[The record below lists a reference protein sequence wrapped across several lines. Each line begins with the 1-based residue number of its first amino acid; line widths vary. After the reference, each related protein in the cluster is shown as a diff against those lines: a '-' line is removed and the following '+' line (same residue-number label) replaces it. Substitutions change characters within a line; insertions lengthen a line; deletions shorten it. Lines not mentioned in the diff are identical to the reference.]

1 MSEQSF
7 VIQRYDPDT
16 EQSYSEE
23 FSLDVQPGQTV
34 LDCLNAIKWE
44 QDGTLSFRMSCRHA
58 ICGSCAMKVNG
69 RSMLACQTQVTEAQE
84 LAAEGGPIQVGPMG
98 NQTVIKDLVVDTEKF
113 VAQFER
119 AETWLEPYEDQEP
132 PQREYRQTVEDFDH
146 WSHASTCIHC
156 GACYSDCTVAA
167 VDEKFLGPAALA
179 KAYRFVMDSRD
190 SRREE
195 RLKFLAET
203 EGGIWDCTRCY
214 MCVQACPK
222 DVLPMDAIM
231 ELRTLSI
238 EAGYTNNHGA
248 RHHKGFAS
256 GVRKRGRLDEASLPI
271 QSVGIGRLLTLN
283 IDAHKEMLGYT
294 PGAIRLLKSRKLLE
308 AAKRHGA
315 SEDGREQIQRI
326 FEEVE
331 AEKHHHDVDAEAFGA
346 EFETALGSG

>member
-1 MSEQSF
+1 MAEQTF
-7 VIQRYDPDT
+7 VIQRYDP
-16 EQSYSEE
+16 ERAQSYSEE

-58 ICGSCAMKVNG
+58 ICGSCAMKING
-69 RSMLACQTQVTEAQE
+69 SSMLACQTQVSEALE
-84 LAAEGGPIQVGPMG
+84 LGDPVRVGPMG
-98 NQTVIKDLVVDTEKF
+98 NQAVIKDLVVDTNKF
-113 VAQFER
+113 VQQFER

-132 PQREYRQTVEDFDH
+132 PAREYRQTVEEFDH

-190 SRREE
+190 SKREE
-195 RLKFLAET
+195 RLKFLAEA

-238 EAGYTNNHGA
+238 EAGFTNNHGS
-248 RHHKGFAS
+248 RHHAGFTS

-271 QSVGIGRLLTLN
+271 QSVGVARLATLQP
-283 IDAHKEMLGYT
+283 DAIKEMLAYT
-294 PGAIRLLKSRKLLE
+294 PGAIRLLKSRKLI
-308 AAKRHGA
+308 AAAQRHGA
-315 SEDGREQIQRI
+315 SKAGREQIQRI
-326 FEEVE
+326 FDEVE
-331 AEKHHHDVDAEAFGA
+331 EEKHHRAVDAEAFSA
-346 EFETALGSG
+346 EFETALGSA

>member
-1 MSEQSF
+1 MAEQSF
-7 VIQRYDPDT
+7 IIQRYDPDT
-16 EQSYSEE
+16 QEAYTEE

-69 RSMLACQTQVTEAQE
+69 SSMLACQTQVSA
-84 LAAEGGPIQVGPMG
+84 AAERGDPVRVAPMG
-98 NQTVIKDLVVDTEKF
+98 NQPVIKDLVVDTTKF

-119 AETWLEPYEDQEP
+119 AETWLEPHEDQDP
-132 PQREYRQTVEDFDH
+132 PEREYRQPVEEFDH

-190 SRREE
+190 SQRDE
-195 RLKFLAET
+195 RLKFLSET

-214 MCVQACPK
+214 MCVEACPK

-231 ELRTLSI
+231 ELRTLAI
-238 EAGYTNNHGA
+238 EAGFKNNHGA
-248 RHHKGFAS
+248 RHHAGFTS
-256 GVRKRGRLDEASLPI
+256 GVRKRGRLDEMMLPI
-271 QSVGIGRLLTLN
+271 QSVGISRLLTLN
-283 IDAHKEMLGYT
+283 PAAHKEMVDYT
-294 PGAIRLLKSRKLLE
+294 PGAIRLLKTRKLL
-308 AAKRHGA
+308 AIAQRHGA
-315 SEDGREQIQRI
+315 SEDGQAQIQRI
-326 FEEVE
+326 FDEVE
-331 AEKHHHDVDAEAFGA
+331 EEKHHHNVDADAFSA
-346 EFETALGSG
+346 EFETALGAS